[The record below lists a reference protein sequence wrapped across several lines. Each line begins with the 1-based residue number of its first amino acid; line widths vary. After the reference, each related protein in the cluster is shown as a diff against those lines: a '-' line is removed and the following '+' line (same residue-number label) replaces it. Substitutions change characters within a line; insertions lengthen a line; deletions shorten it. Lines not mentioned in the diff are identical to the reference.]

1 MSFLDFFFK
10 RDEYKIREL
19 KEKLKNASDEELKA
33 IVNDKIGD
41 FEVIK
46 QAYFSIIGFTP
57 NKKLLQTAAYQL
69 LRERR

>member
-1 MSFLDFFFK
+1 MSLLDFLFN

-19 KEKLKNASDEELKA
+19 KEKLKNASDEELKS
-33 IVNDKIGD
+33 IVDDKIGD
-41 FEVIK
+41 FDVFK
-46 QAYFSIIGFTP
+46 QVYFSFTGFTP